1 MSPRRYTMG
10 KRAVVVEKTRG
21 RILAAALDE
30 YAVTGIADASM
41 ASIARRADLAAG
53 TVLYHFPDADGLADA
68 VMAASVERMAVPEP
82 ETVSAAGDLADRVRV
97 MTSELFRVY
106 ARSTTEYLAWTKSQG
121 HPAMATAE
129 AWYNERYTALLLA
142 ALGEFARDGM
152 ALQVVSA
159 LIEPGFRANLVQRGL
174 TDEQV
179 VDETVRLVLAW
190 LTERST

>member
-1 MSPRRYTMG
+1 MG
-10 KRAVVVEKTRG
+10 KRAVVVEKTRR

-53 TVLYHFPDADGLADA
+53 TVLYHFPDADVLADA

-82 ETVSAAGDLADRVRV
+82 ETVSSAGDLADRVRV

-106 ARSTTEYLAWTKSQG
+106 ACSTTEYLAWTKSQG
-121 HPAMATAE
+121 HPAMAAAE

-142 ALGEFARDGM
+142 ALGEGHITMDDGM
-152 ALQVVSA
+152 GLQIVSA
-159 LIEPGFRANLVQRGL
+159 LIEPGFRANLVQRSL
-174 TDEQV
+174 TDEQA